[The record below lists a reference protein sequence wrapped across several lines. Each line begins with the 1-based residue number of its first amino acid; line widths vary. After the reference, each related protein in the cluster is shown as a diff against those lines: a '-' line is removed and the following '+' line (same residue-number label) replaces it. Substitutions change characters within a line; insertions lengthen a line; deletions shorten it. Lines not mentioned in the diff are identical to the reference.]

1 MKTVVLTNLSGMHLE
16 HRCTSCNDPET
27 EVKNCAPAMW
37 KPSVAIAL
45 GGSGVV
51 RDFVA
56 VQDVYIRSRVSPSG
70 DSIHVDMVSPDS
82 VTL

>member
-1 MKTVVLTNLSGMHLE
+1 
-16 HRCTSCNDPET
+16 
-27 EVKNCAPAMW
+27 MW
-37 KPSVAIAL
+37 KPIVAIAL

-70 DSIHVDMVSPDS
+70 DSIHVDIVSPDL
-82 VTL
+82 VTLETVSSGNTVSMLQSRVVW